1 MKQMSISTSI
11 AICCLTL
18 ALALDCAYGIITVQI
33 GGATRLTSPSRSR
46 YHCYWDC
53 DLVGCQLTRDDDEC
67 AYDCEKV
74 CRPRY
79 DYLGRSG
86 SEAAPAVS
94 GRVSESS
101 SSSEAGSAAISS
113 ADTELKPKSGA
124 SSESVAQPAIGS
136 SENEINSGKL

>member
-1 MKQMSISTSI
+1 MHAKVGN
-11 AICCLTL
+11 LTLLALGALVL
-18 ALALDCAYGIITVQI
+18 ALAIDSAYGIITVQI

-79 DYLGRSG
+79 DYLGRSD
-86 SEAAPAVS
+86 S
-94 GRVSESS
+94 
-101 SSSEAGSAAISS
+101 SAAASS
-113 ADTELKPKSGA
+113 GSPVEKAALPVNEDTELKPKSAVESAQQPGNA
-124 SSESVAQPAIGS
+124 IDNDINLGKSS
-136 SENEINSGKL
+136 

>member
-1 MKQMSISTSI
+1 MHTKVGN
-11 AICCLTL
+11 LTLLAVGSLIL
-18 ALALDCAYGIITVQI
+18 ALAIDGAYGIITVQI

-79 DYLGRSG
+79 DYLGRSD
-86 SEAAPAVS
+86 SN
-94 GRVSESS
+94 
-101 SSSEAGSAAISS
+101 SAAASS
-113 ADTELKPKSGA
+113 GSPVEKAALPVNDDTELKPKSA
-124 SSESVAQPAIGS
+124 ATAESVQQPSANAID
-136 SENEINSGKL
+136 NDINLGKLTGSL